1 MSGSLACT
9 ALFTAVLLSLLS
21 SAVCSVRIVSS
32 TVVVVSISISISVAA
47 AITAAVSSSISS
59 SVSPSVSG
67 LSSPAASPSSSA
79 AWGTSHTTGTA
90 TSTSHGW
97 WAEGIGLGCRFL
109 NIDFFAVDDLFGGL
123 EQVEDNVLIVV
134 GDEAEVLALILDA
147 IKGHFDFDYV
157 SEGAKE
163 GPDRLFSGVLGQTT
177 NKDFAGAGFGLFG
190 VNTLAIDDV
199 LAGIHYLIKIL
210 SSLEH
215 QESKSSGPSGLR
227 IHLHSD
233 AFDFAILSEVL
244 TEFLVSRRPAETSN
258 K

>member
-1 MSGSLACT
+1 MNYQVREKGES
-9 ALFTAVLLSLLS
+9 FT
-21 SAVCSVRIVSS
+21 
-32 TVVVVSISISISVAA
+32 
-47 AITAAVSSSISS
+47 
-59 SVSPSVSG
+59 
-67 LSSPAASPSSSA
+67 SSA

-199 LAGIHYLIKIL
+199 LAGIHYLIEQRSAITETLLHTSISFFCYLIKIL

-244 TEFLVSRRPAETSN
+244 TEFLC
-258 K
+258 